1 VNSFG
6 NYKRKACAARNSHL
20 CGFLVRFLE
29 IFDLLYVSTLR
40 TLICISQ
47 AVDLF
52 IHLLELVGDDIV
64 EKIIRFQCQLFRRC
78 LLFLPT
84 LKRQSMKQSCRHVA
98 EKQTREWHSEMAM
111 RKR

>member
-1 VNSFG
+1 M
-6 NYKRKACAARNSHL
+6 
-20 CGFLVRFLE
+20 FLE

-40 TLICISQ
+40 TLVCILQ

-64 EKIIRFQCQLFRRC
+64 EKIVRFQQQLFRRC

-98 EKQTREWHSEMAM
+98 AETREWHSEMAM
-111 RKR
+111 HKR

>member
-1 VNSFG
+1 MNLFG
-6 NYKRKACAARNSHL
+6 CHKRTADAARNSHL
-20 CGFLVRFLE
+20 CGFLVRFLDF
-29 IFDLLYVSTLR
+29 FDLLFVSTLR
-40 TLICISQ
+40 SLVRFVQ
-47 AVDLF
+47 GVDLF

-111 RKR
+111 HKR